1 MKHLSVFVSIAAL
14 SASIASTASAGELSV
29 KLTGIAQTKGEIM
42 VTIFNQKT
50 PWLKQALVSQKVVA
64 KGDTVEVAFSNL
76 PDGEYAV
83 SAIHDLNGN
92 GHLDTN
98 AIGMPTEPYGFSN
111 DAAGNF
117 GPPSFEQA
125 KFSVDQAKKSIS
137 FRIN

>member
-1 MKHLSVFVSIAAL
+1 MKTLPILISVAAL
-14 SASIASTASAGELSV
+14 FASFASSASAGELSV
-29 KLTGIAQTKGEIM
+29 TVTGIAQDKGEVM

-50 PWLKQALVSQKVVA
+50 PWLKQALMKQKVAA
-64 KGDTVEVAFSNL
+64 KGTAVEVKFDHL
-76 PDGEYAV
+76 PDGDYAV

-92 GHLDTN
+92 GGLDTN

-137 FRIN
+137 LRVN